1 MLKSNVKAK
10 PERLTALDDVGSRVG
25 ALMSGTLVAFAITCI
40 VLIGYAMLI
49 TYSTFT
55 GEGLPIIVTITCL
68 AAVIVAGFDAAKGAP
83 SKGWLWGMMAGA
95 IYAVIL
101 VAIGTWVNRGFDMDT
116 RTLTLIVLSVAG
128 GGLGGVLG
136 INLKR

>member
-1 MLKSNVKAK
+1 MKSTAKTK
-10 PERLTALDDVGSRVG
+10 PERFTAISDAGSRVN
-25 ALMSGTLVAFAITCI
+25 ALASGTLIAFAITCT

-55 GEGLPIIVTITCL
+55 GENIPLVVTLTCL
-68 AAVIVAGFDAAKGAP
+68 VSVIVSGFDSAKGAP
-83 SKGWLWGMMAGA
+83 SKGWFWGIIAGA

-101 VAIGTWVNRGFDMDT
+101 VSIGVWVNRSFIIDT
-116 RTLTLIVLSVAG
+116 RTLTLIILSIAG

-136 INLKR
+136 INLRR